1 MERMSENF
9 KYVWLD
15 FSNDESIVQYQE
27 IVGKL
32 FAGFAPMFEKASEP
46 IVFAK

>member
-1 MERMSENF
+1 MSENF